1 MNKFK
6 KLSIRDFTQN
16 IAKVL
21 LDGGEV
27 VIYKGKD
34 PYRYMNIREIKVE
47 RSGVITDEEAKE
59 RQGEA
64 YNQSNPKSLLE
75 VDLL

>member
-6 KLSIRDFTQN
+6 KLSIRDFTQG

-47 RSGVITDEEAKE
+47 RSGVITD
-59 RQGEA
+59 GEA
-64 YNQSNPKSLLE
+64 EKRRDEAFNKGQKSLLE